1 MTVLN
6 EKDILCENGK
16 CLESQ
21 LEAKIGDTE
30 VYDSENLEEVEMML
44 ETVQLQEEV
53 SESQPLTTQ

>member
-6 EKDILCENGK
+6 EEDLI
-16 CLESQ
+16 ESQ

-44 ETVQLQEEV
+44 ETVQLQGEV